1 MRVRAESTANSST
14 PKVIKERLNF
24 ITNSECD
31 ISHLSRA
38 ELADIIVDAWV
49 RRGTEWVGI
58 SEANGKGGIYSI
70 YIVTFTWLKNCP
82 QDQVGELSESSRRV
96 NWAFN

>member
-1 MRVRAESTANSST
+1 M
-14 PKVIKERLNF
+14 NF

-70 YIVTFTWLKNCP
+70 YITRLAYSTP
-82 QDQVGELSESSRRV
+82 QRVLPICSQLRIFGITRARLSP
-96 NWAFN
+96 ALPDADALAYHYT